1 MDAEKYLKERG
12 RMSNGCDAYSCSKC
26 GLDSLHNRHDI
37 TCTEL
42 EHEYPEEA
50 VAIVEQW
57 AKEHPVRTYKSVFLE
72 MFPNVKTTKEGH
84 PDFCLKRL
92 LGAKGER
99 DICSCDITCG
109 DCWDRE
115 VEE

>member
-1 MDAEKYLKERG
+1 MDVAEYLKERG
-12 RMSNGCDAYSCSKC
+12 RMTNACDACSCSKC
-26 GLDSLHNRHDI
+26 GLDSLRNGHDI

-72 MFPNVKTTKEGH
+72 KFP
-84 PDFCLKRL
+84 D
-92 LGAKGER
+92 AKIEKNGVPYPCIIYLFGEK
-99 DICSCDITCG
+99 S
-109 DCWDRE
+109 
-115 VEE
+115 

>member
-12 RMSNGCDAYSCSKC
+12 RMTNECNAYSCKDC
-26 GLDSLHNRHDI
+26 KLGLCYNRHEL

-42 EHEYPEEA
+42 EHRYPEEA

-57 AKEHPVRTYKSVFLE
+57 AKEHPVRTYKDVFLE
-72 MFPNVKTTKEGH
+72 KFP
-84 PDFCLKRL
+84 D
-92 LGAKGER
+92 AER
-99 DICSCDITCG
+99 QKNGIPYPCIIHYFGRKVRPGDCESCSCTY
-109 DCWDRE
+109 CWNRE